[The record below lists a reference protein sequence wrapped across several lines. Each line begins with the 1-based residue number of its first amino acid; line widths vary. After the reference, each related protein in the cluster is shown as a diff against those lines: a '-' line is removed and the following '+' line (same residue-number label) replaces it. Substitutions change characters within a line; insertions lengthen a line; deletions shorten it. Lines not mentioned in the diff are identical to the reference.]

1 MSTTRDDDGVLL
13 LGNNRNSTIRDPT
26 SPPSASQTFSSKSS
40 DMPWEV
46 QMIQEMAIALFFVIG
61 ALHAY
66 GMKKR
71 RTTRFSHDHK
81 TKNHSTSNR
90 AMEITKVYHDG
101 SNSDEDDGEEE
112 DLTDL
117 FEWGFAIR

>member
-1 MSTTRDDDGVLL
+1 
-13 LGNNRNSTIRDPT
+13 
-26 SPPSASQTFSSKSS
+26 
-40 DMPWEV
+40 
-46 QMIQEMAIALFFVIG
+46 MIQELAIALFFVIG
-61 ALHAY
+61 ALHVY

-81 TKNHSTSNR
+81 NKNSSTSNS
-90 AMEITKVYHDG
+90 AMEITEVYHDY

-117 FEWGFAIR
+117 FEQGFAFR